1 MLQLLA
7 AAVLLLATLLISIS
21 FGRRLGLS
29 AGLCFILFAWHTA
42 ATVAYFQFSEAENAD
57 ARMYYERALEGAPDF
72 MPGTNT
78 VILVTRFFAHFM
90 GLNVFNTF
98 LVFGLMGLLGLLLLV
113 ANLNAC
119 AFRLENRRSLLPYVV
134 AFLPGLSFWSS
145 MIGKDAPAFFAIN
158 LMIYASL
165 VPARRAIALVTAIA
179 ILFCIR
185 PHIAMAAVVAAL
197 LGFLLAAGV
206 PTALRLRI
214 LFVLVIIAA
223 LMVPLVVQYIGL
235 STDLQFGDLSDY
247 VDARQD
253 ANQGQSTSVALQDM
267 SPPMIAF
274 SYLFRPMPFEVPGA
288 LGAIAGLENLVLLM
302 IVTFVTL
309 PRLWKILTDGLFA
322 TRFNLIFFVLS
333 LTILAATTANLGI
346 AVRQKIMLLPSLIAL
361 TVLGARSPKT
371 AESADQQ
378 LPGAAREFTA

>member
-1 MLQLLA
+1 ME
-7 AAVLLLATLLISIS
+7 

-42 ATVAYFQFSEAENAD
+42 ATVAYFQFSLSESAD
-57 ARMYYERALEGAPDF
+57 ALRYYERALEGAPEIL
-72 MPGTNT
+72 PGTNA
-78 VILVTRFFAHFM
+78 VILFTRFLAYNI
-90 GLNVFNTF
+90 GLNSSNTF
-98 LVFGLMGLLGLLLLV
+98 LVFGFIGLLGLLLLV
-113 ANLNAC
+113 ASLNDC
-119 AFRLENRRSLLPYVV
+119 AFRSENTRSVLPYIV

-165 VPARRAIALVTAIA
+165 APSRRVIALVMATA

-185 PHIAMAAVVAAL
+185 PHIAMVVVIAAV
-197 LGFLLAAGV
+197 LGFLLASGV
-206 PTALRLRI
+206 PAALRLRL
-214 LFVLVIIAA
+214 LFVMMTIAA
-223 LMVPLVVQYIGL
+223 LMAPLVINYIGF
-235 STDLQFGDLSDY
+235 SADLQFGDISDY

-253 ANQGQSTSVALQDM
+253 ANQGQSTSIALQDM

-274 SYLFRPMPFEVPGA
+274 SYLFRPMPFELPGA
-288 LGAIAGLENLVLLM
+288 LGALAGLENLVLLV
-302 IVTFVTL
+302 IVIFVTL

-346 AVRQKIMLLPSLIAL
+346 AVRQKIMLLPSLFAL
-361 TVLGARSPKT
+361 TVLGARSHKT